1 MDNLDPEN
9 DAAVDPAFLAELR
22 EADPQDANSLHVGD
36 VEAEGNVHAGGL
48 NTTNIDESAGIAS
61 PFEALEPPPENT
73 VGLDNAL
80 WLARVHDLPILD
92 AYEKDGSLHP
102 GRSFDRRTTD
112 PETIKR
118 WFTDALGQPNE
129 RNVAI
134 VMGLWNGRRRIGFDF
149 DGKDGRP
156 GIENYKIMLDAGLI
170 PANSLT
176 FRTKSN
182 GLHVVAEVEDG
193 LWLAM
198 NAVNWKGEGVEE
210 LNLIDRDGSTGVDI
224 RGENGVLYTVGS
236 EMFGGGAY
244 KVERNA
250 RIAPLPAKD
259 VAVFGSARKAAPA
272 RGEARVAEGVEI
284 DSDGNRA
291 RAMTYLVNEAPR
303 AMQGAGGRRVSMA
316 VLQRLLDFGCSY
328 DEAIDL
334 MLEYWNKAKADPPWD
349 DDELRAPHSAG
360 SRGPDKR
367 LSAREAPRA
376 YSMSGTLRSRRP
388 SNGSGSRRPRPTAPR
403 VDRERSK
410 KKPANDNA
418 ASGFY
423 ERGSAKTT
431 ANILNLSGKAPA
443 TMRNPAPVS
452 TGARSV
458 HKKKEPGRGARR
470 AGETTIPTMTGK
482 RKTPPISQ
490 PSRSLILSKA
500 T

>member
-198 NAVNWKGEGVEE
+198 NAVNWKGEGVEG

-334 MLEYWNKAKADPPWD
+334 MLEYWNEAKADPPWD
-349 DDELRAPHSAG
+349 DDELRATFRGVEG
-360 SRGPDKR
+360 SRQTP
-367 LSAREAPRA
+367 L
-376 YSMSGTLRSRRP
+376 
-388 SNGSGSRRPRPTAPR
+388 GSRSPEGLFDVGDVAEQTPEQRERVEKAKADGAKR

-423 ERGSAKTT
+423 DELGEDH
-431 ANILNLSGKAPA
+431 GEYFEPA
-443 TMRNPAPVS
+443 RK
-452 TGARSV
+452 GAG
-458 HKKKEPGRGARR
+458 HNAEPGAGVDWRPFGTQEERAGAGARR

-490 PSRSLILSKA
+490 QSRSLIL
-500 T
+500 